1 VTKRGIASALGALL
15 AVLGSWIGWRGD
27 GSEPVRAAPVLDG
40 ATLFQAKGCAT
51 CHTGP
56 ESNASDVGG
65 FPSLAEAPSW
75 AGSRRAGLSAEEYL
89 EESIREPWAFISPE
103 FHGSGGP
110 TTAMPQ
116 LGLSDAERDAV
127 VAFLLRG

>member
-1 VTKRGIASALGALL
+1 MTRRGVASALGAVL
-15 AVLGSWIGWRGD
+15 AVIGSWIGWRDD
-27 GSEPVRAAPVLDG
+27 GSEPGRAAPALDG

-51 CHTGP
+51 CHSGP
-56 ESNASDVGG
+56 ASTASMGE
-65 FPSLAEAPSW
+65 FPALADAASW
-75 AGSRRAGLSAEEYL
+75 AGSRRPGVAAEAYL
-89 EESIREPWAFISPE
+89 DESIREPWAFISPD
-103 FHGSGGP
+103 FQSSGGP

>member
-15 AVLGSWIGWRGD
+15 AVVGSWIGWRDD
-27 GSEPVRAAPVLDG
+27 GSASVRAAPPLDG
-40 ATLFQAKGCAT
+40 GTLFQAKGCAT

-56 ESNASDVGG
+56 ATTASMGE
-65 FPSLAEAPSW
+65 FPSLADASSW
-75 AGSRRAGLSAEEYL
+75 SGSRRPEMSAEEYL

-103 FHGSGGP
+103 FHASDGP
-110 TTAMPQ
+110 TSAMPE

-127 VAFLLRG
+127 VDFLLRG

>member
-1 VTKRGIASALGALL
+1 MTRRGIAAALGALL
-15 AVLGSWIGWRGD
+15 AVVGSWLGWRD
-27 GSEPVRAAPVLDG
+27 EGSAAVRAAPAIDG
-40 ATLFQAKGCAT
+40 ETLFRAKGCAT

-56 ESNASDVGG
+56 TSTANMGE
-65 FPSLAEAPSW
+65 FPSLADARSW
-75 AGSRRAGLSAEEYL
+75 AGSRREGLSAEQYL

-116 LGLSDAERDAV
+116 LGLSDAEREAV
-127 VAFLLRG
+127 VAFLLSG

>member
-1 VTKRGIASALGALL
+1 LGAVF
-15 AVLGSWIGWRGD
+15 AVGGSLIGWRDD
-27 GSEPVRAAPVLDG
+27 GSEPARAAPTLDG

-51 CHTGP
+51 CHSGP
-56 ESNASDVGG
+56 TSRSSMGE
-65 FPSLAEAPSW
+65 FPSLADAASW
-75 AGSRRAGLSAEEYL
+75 AGSRRPGVSAEAYL

-110 TTAMPQ
+110 TTAMPE

-127 VAFLLRG
+127 VAYLLRG

>member
-1 VTKRGIASALGALL
+1 MTRRGAASALGAVL
-15 AVLGSWIGWRGD
+15 AVVGSWIGWRDAGTE
-27 GSEPVRAAPVLDG
+27 SVRAAPVPDG

-51 CHTGP
+51 CHSGP
-56 ESNASDVGG
+56 ASTATMGE
-65 FPSLAEAPSW
+65 FPSLADAASW
-75 AGSRRAGLSAEEYL
+75 AGSRRPGVSAEDYL
-89 EESIREPWAFISPE
+89 DESIREPWAFLSRE
-103 FHGSGGP
+103 FDASDGP